1 MGWDAVRARLLPF
14 ETTTIRL
21 PGGRFK
27 ERRRLAAARQF
38 GGGCSP
44 KLPRTRCYAKRC
56 TADPGSR
63 LFGRLR
69 FTMLRPVA
77 THQPSPEGNALMKS
91 AVSILALASL
101 TLASLSLIL
110 APGHAAAA
118 EKPDWAFPVTEKEQP
133 TPRIEGTRLRSPPP
147 GSTLSITRAK
157 ADDMFDIPNWYPDM
171 YPAMPK
177 IVQFGNKDTQVR
189 ACGSCHLPTGTG
201 HDESA
206 YVAGLP
212 AAYFMRQ
219 LTDWKSGDRK
229 FGAIM
234 IVLAKAATEAEIK
247 DAASYF
253 ASVKPRPWIRVAET
267 DTVPKSFIGPGNKRL
282 VHPAGG
288 SEPMG
293 NRIIEVPENEED
305 VVYRDPR
312 SGFVA
317 YVPKGSIAKGEAL
330 VTSGGGKTVACGSCH
345 GATLLGMTVPGM
357 GEVPAIAGRHPN
369 YIVRQLWNIQNGDRA
384 GPSAALMRPVV
395 EKLSNDDMLAIAA
408 YVASRMP

>member
-1 MGWDAVRARLLPF
+1 MKYVVCILA
-14 ETTTIRL
+14 
-21 PGGRFK
+21 GG
-27 ERRRLAAARQF
+27 
-38 GGGCSP
+38 S
-44 KLPRTRCYAKRC
+44 
-56 TADPGSR
+56 
-63 LFGRLR
+63 
-69 FTMLRPVA
+69 
-77 THQPSPEGNALMKS
+77 
-91 AVSILALASL
+91 LALASL
-101 TLASLSLIL
+101 ALV
-110 APGHAAAA
+110 PVCGPAAAA
-118 EKPDWAFPVTEKEQP
+118 EKPEWAFPVTEKDQP
-133 TPRIEGTRLRSPPP
+133 SPRIEGTRLRPAPP

-157 ADDMFDIPNWYPDM
+157 ADDMYDIPNWYPDM

-177 IVQFGNKDTQVR
+177 IVQFGNKDTQAR

-212 AAYFMRQ
+212 VGYFVRQ
-219 LTDWKSGDRK
+219 LADWKSGDRK
-229 FGAIM
+229 YGGIM
-234 IVLAKAATEAEIK
+234 IALAKAASQAEIK

-253 ASVKPRPWIRVAET
+253 AAVKPRPWIRVAET

-288 SEPMG
+288 TEPMG

-330 VTSGGGKTVACGSCH
+330 VTTGGGKTVPCGSCH
-345 GATLLGMTVPGM
+345 GATLQGLGD
-357 GEVPAIAGRHPN
+357 VPAIAGRHPN
-369 YIVRQLWNIQNGDRA
+369 YIVRQMWNIQNGDRA
-384 GPSAALMRPVV
+384 GASAALMRPVV

-408 YVASRMP
+408 YVASRAP